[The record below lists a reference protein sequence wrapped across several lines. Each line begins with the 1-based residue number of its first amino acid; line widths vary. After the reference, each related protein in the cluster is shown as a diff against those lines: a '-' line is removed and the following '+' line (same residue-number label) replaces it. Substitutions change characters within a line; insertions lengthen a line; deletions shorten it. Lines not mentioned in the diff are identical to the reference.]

1 MDRGLLEYNTI
12 LHKKWNLQNKRLHR
26 RKLFE
31 IQPRVDNSIP
41 EAYKYPI
48 VKTKK
53 EMIIE
58 GNKIIINFDIFF

>member
-31 IQPRVDNSIP
+31 I
-41 EAYKYPI
+41 
-48 VKTKK
+48 
-53 EMIIE
+53 
-58 GNKIIINFDIFF
+58 